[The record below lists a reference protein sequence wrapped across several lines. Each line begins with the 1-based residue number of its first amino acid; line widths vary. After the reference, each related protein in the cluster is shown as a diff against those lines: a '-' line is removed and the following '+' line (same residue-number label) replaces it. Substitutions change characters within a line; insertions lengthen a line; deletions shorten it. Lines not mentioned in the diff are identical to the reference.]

1 MAKAVKASKLR
12 DLTPEELARE
22 IVQMREQI
30 FKLRY
35 QESSGQVENP
45 VRIRTLRRDLA
56 RALTVQ
62 RQREIGAGAGSGR

>member
-12 DLTPEELARE
+12 DLTPEELSRE
-22 IVQMREQI
+22 IAQMREQI

-62 RQREIGAGAGSGR
+62 RQKEIGAGAGSAR

>member
-1 MAKAVKASKLR
+1 MAKAVKVSKLR
-12 DLTPEELARE
+12 DMTAEELARE
-22 IVQMREQI
+22 IAQMREQI
-30 FKLRY
+30 FSLRY

-62 RQREIGAGAGSGR
+62 RQRELGAGAGSTR

>member
-1 MAKAVKASKLR
+1 MAKPVKASKLR
-12 DLTPEELARE
+12 DMTAEELARE
-22 IVQMREQI
+22 IAHMREQI

-56 RALTVQ
+56 RALTVR
-62 RQREIGAGAGSGR
+62 RQREIAAGSGR

>member
-22 IVQMREQI
+22 IAQMREQI
-30 FKLRY
+30 FKLRF

-45 VRIRTLRRDLA
+45 VRIRTLKRDLA

-62 RQREIGAGAGSGR
+62 RLREIGAGAGSGR